1 MDQTSKPRWRR
12 ALVTGASSGIGE
24 AFARRLARDG
34 SHLVI
39 VARRADRLERL
50 AAELRDAHGVE
61 VDGFVADLMDRDGLA
76 GVERLLADG
85 ARPIDL
91 LVNNAGGQDAVAPFV
106 MRAAADL
113 EREAILNAIVV
124 LRLTHAALRGMVQRQ
139 RGDVVQVSSAV
150 AFYPLPGGATY
161 AASKAFVNS
170 FSEAVA
176 RELRGTGLRITVVCP
191 GFTRTAIPARL
202 GFNERNIPRAM
213 WQDPDAV
220 VDVALHAAVRGRTV
234 VSGLLNKLGAGIAY
248 YLPRRFVLPYIER
261 LQMRAGLPR
270 ATAVG

>member
-139 RGDVVQVSSAV
+139 RGDVHPGLLGSS
-150 AFYPLPGGATY
+150 
-161 AASKAFVNS
+161 
-170 FSEAVA
+170 
-176 RELRGTGLRITVVCP
+176 R
-191 GFTRTAIPARL
+191 FTRCR
-202 GFNERNIPRAM
+202 GR
-213 WQDPDAV
+213 
-220 VDVALHAAVRGRTV
+220 HVRGQQGVR
-234 VSGLLNKLGAGIAY
+234 
-248 YLPRRFVLPYIER
+248 
-261 LQMRAGLPR
+261 Q
-270 ATAVG
+270 